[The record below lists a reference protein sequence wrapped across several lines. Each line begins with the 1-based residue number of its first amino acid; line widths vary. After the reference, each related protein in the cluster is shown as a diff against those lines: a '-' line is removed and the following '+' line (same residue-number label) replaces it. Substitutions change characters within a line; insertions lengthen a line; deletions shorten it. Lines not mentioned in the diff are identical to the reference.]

1 MSIHH
6 GTRHGIA
13 YPEDLAF
20 LSRVYD
26 EACRRQGVS
35 KHSEE
40 GANLAHSVMALY
52 AAGVRGERRM
62 KMSLRVR
69 SREFAE
75 LAG

>member
-1 MSIHH
+1 MIVHH
-6 GTRHGIA
+6 GARRGIA

-62 KMSLRVR
+62 KRSLRVR
-69 SREFAE
+69 SKEFTALTE
-75 LAG
+75 